1 MTAMFFLYILISALA
16 LWAFKL
22 IVDVRRLAKTYA
34 TFLSRGPAA
43 AAGIDQL
50 HVAGR

>member
-1 MTAMFFLYILISALA
+1 MTLLYITIGALA

-34 TFLSRGPAA
+34 TFLSRGARSCSR
-43 AAGIDQL
+43 
-50 HVAGR
+50 H